1 MNLSNKKSVAIVGA
15 GPAGMM
21 ASIVASENQES
32 DVYLFEKND
41 TLCKKLLIT
50 GSGRCNITNAEP
62 DVHKFIERYGK
73 NGKFLFS
80 SFSKFF
86 NNDLLAFFENLGVRF
101 VTERG
106 GRVFPESNDANEIT
120 DALIKK
126 LKDNNVKINLNHEL
140 KDIKLID
147 NKFSLI
153 FKNDEFVADKVII
166 TCGGKSY
173 PGTGSTGEIFKIIQK
188 LGHKIVEL
196 KPSLVPFGLEEA
208 FVKDLEGLS
217 LKNVEANILKNNKII
232 VKRFGEMLF
241 TDKGVSGPIIF
252 EISKYICREKPGDL
266 TLSIDLKPALSL
278 EQLNNRI
285 RREMLDKNIIFKN
298 LLRLLLPIRLAD
310 LFVNLLSIDEDKKI
324 KHLSKEEISRLC
336 SLLKHFDLH
345 ITNLGNFYHSIVTS
359 GGVDIKSINPK
370 TMESK
375 IVPNL
380 YFAGEIIDIDGE
392 TGGYNLQAA
401 FSTGSVAGK
410 STSDVANV

>member
-1 MNLSNKKSVAIVGA
+1 MNKKKIAVIGG

-21 ASIVASENQES
+21 ASVVASENPEN

-41 TLCKKLLIT
+41 ILGKKLLIT
-50 GSGRCNITNAEP
+50 GSGRCNITNAES

-80 SFSKFF
+80 SFSRFF

-106 GRVFPESNDANEIT
+106 GRVFPESNDANEVT
-120 DALIKK
+120 NALIKK

-140 KDIKLID
+140 KDIKLVD
-147 NKFSLI
+147 DKFKLV
-153 FKNDEFVADKVII
+153 FKNSEFLADKVII

-173 PGTGSTGEIFKIIQK
+173 PGTGSTGEMFKIIQK

-196 KPSLVPFGLEEA
+196 KPSLVPLGLEEA

-241 TDKGVSGPIIF
+241 TDRGVSGPIIF
-252 EISKYICREKPGDL
+252 EISKYICRENPSNL
-266 TLSIDLKPALSL
+266 TLLVDLKPALSL

-310 LFVNLLSIDEDKKI
+310 LFIDLLCIDEDKKI
-324 KHLSKEEISRLC
+324 KHLSKEEINRLC
-336 SLLKHFDLH
+336 NLLKHFELH
-345 ITNLGNFYHSIVTS
+345 ITDLGNFYHSIVTS

-375 IVPNL
+375 IVSNL
-380 YFAGEIIDIDGE
+380 YFAGEVIDIDGE

-401 FSTGSVAGK
+401 FSMGFVAGK
-410 STSDVANV
+410 SV

>member
-1 MNLSNKKSVAIVGA
+1 MNKKKIAVIGG
-15 GPAGMM
+15 GPAGMV
-21 ASIVASENQES
+21 ASIIASENPENE
-32 DVYLFEKND
+32 VYLFEKND
-41 TLCKKLLIT
+41 SLGKKLLIT
-50 GSGRCNITNAEP
+50 GSGRCNITNAES

-80 SFSKFF
+80 SFSRFF
-86 NNDLLAFFENLGVRF
+86 NNDLLVFFENLGVRF

-106 GRVFPESNDANEIT
+106 GRVFPESNDANEVT

-140 KDIKLID
+140 KDIKLVD
-147 NKFSLI
+147 DKFKLV
-153 FKNDEFVADKVII
+153 FKNSEFLADKVII

-188 LGHKIVEL
+188 LEHKIVEL
-196 KPSLVPFGLEEA
+196 KPSLVPLGLKEV
-208 FVKDLEGLS
+208 FVKSLEGLS
-217 LKNVEANILKNNKII
+217 LKNVEAGILKNNKII
-232 VKRFGEMLF
+232 IKRFGEMLF

-252 EISKYICREKPGDL
+252 EISKYICRENPKDL
-266 TLSIDLKPALSL
+266 TLSVDLKPALSL

-310 LFVNLLSIDEDKKI
+310 LFIDLLCIDEDKKI
-324 KHLSKEEISRLC
+324 KHLSKEEINRLC
-336 SLLKHFDLH
+336 NLLKHFELH
-345 ITNLGNFYHSIVTS
+345 ITDLGNFYHSIVTS

-375 IVPNL
+375 IIPNL
-380 YFAGEIIDIDGE
+380 YFAGEVIDIDGE

-401 FSTGSVAGK
+401 FSTGFVAGR
-410 STSDVANV
+410 STSDVANVRR